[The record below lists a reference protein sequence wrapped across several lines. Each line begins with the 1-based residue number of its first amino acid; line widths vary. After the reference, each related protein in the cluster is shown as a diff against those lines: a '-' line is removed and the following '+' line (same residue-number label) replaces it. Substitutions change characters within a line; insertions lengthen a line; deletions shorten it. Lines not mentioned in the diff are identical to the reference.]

1 MGEIHEEVVQ
11 RAEARVGSWLCGK
24 FHLDRLLGVG
34 GMAAVF
40 SATHRN
46 GNRVA
51 VKMLHT
57 ALSMEADLRRRF
69 LREGYVANAV
79 DHPGAVRVLDD
90 DVAEDGSIFLVMDLI
105 AGVSIETVA
114 EFLGGR
120 LPANVVLSITHQLL
134 DIVAAAHANGVVHR
148 DIKPDNVC
156 LTRDGN
162 VMLLD
167 FGVARMLEGGNTAT
181 RDGTTI
187 GTPAFMS
194 PEQALGKVKDID
206 ALSDVYAVGAVV
218 FTLLSG
224 RWVHEGESPNELLI
238 LAATKPAR
246 SLADVAA
253 DTPAVIVDF
262 VKRALAFEKADRW
275 QSAREM
281 QKALAETYQTA
292 FGAPMLEGVALAS
305 ILHGVADF
313 EFTDWI
319 PPRDESAPTALPS
332 ASWDE
337 EKTVA
342 LPPPPSPAPSVPPPS
357 SPAPGISP
365 PPAVAAA
372 PAVPAAPP
380 VADDHLTTGKWSRE
394 TPGPQLLSGIG
405 TSPFVSS
412 SRMAE
417 PGRARRAALAA
428 VLAGVAVLGL
438 AVVVLL
444 VGRNA
449 HDHAAEPVEPALS
462 TELGVAPSGSATDLT
477 ADADA
482 GPEADTHALGAP
494 AASSAGAPAG
504 ASASAAP
511 VDVYSLP
518 RVKLPLV
525 PLSASA
531 GGGATDGGHNA
542 GVATGR
548 DAGYDPFAHQ

>member
-120 LPANVVLSITHQLL
+120 LPANVVLSIANQLL

-156 LTRDGN
+156 LTREGN

-187 GTPAFMS
+187 GTPAFMA
-194 PEQALGKVKDID
+194 PEQALGKVKEID
-206 ALSDVYAVGAVV
+206 ALSDLYAVGAVV

-246 SLADVAA
+246 SLAEVAP
-253 DTPAVIVDF
+253 DTPQPIVDF
-262 VKRALAFEKADRW
+262 VQKSLAFDKSDRWPSARDMQQALA
-275 QSAREM
+275 Q
-281 QKALAETYQTA
+281 TYQA
-292 FGAPMLEGVALAS
+292 VFGTPMLQGAALAS
-305 ILHGVADF
+305 ILHGVADY

-319 PPRDESAPTALPS
+319 PPRDDADPTALPT

-342 LPPPPSPAPSVPPPS
+342 LPPPAPSL
-357 SPAPGISP
+357 P
-365 PPAVAAA
+365 PPAVESTAASE
-372 PAVPAAPP
+372 P
-380 VADDHLTTGKWSRE
+380 DDRQTTGKWSRQ
-394 TPGPQLLSGIG
+394 TPAPPMLSGVG
-405 TSPFVSS
+405 PSPVVAS
-412 SRMAE
+412 SRA
-417 PGRARRAALAA
+417 PDSGRSRRAVIA
-428 VLAGVAVLGL
+428 VVVGFLTVVGL
-438 AVVVLL
+438 AVLVVSL
-444 VGRNA
+444 GRPGRDTSGVVA
-449 HDHAAEPVEPALS
+449 STGAVSSASPPQTASVADTADDAGAVLPPSSSSAPAAASTPA
-462 TELGVAPSGSATDLT
+462 AASGSA
-477 ADADA
+477 
-482 GPEADTHALGAP
+482 P
-494 AASSAGAPAG
+494 
-504 ASASAAP
+504 P

-518 RVKLPLV
+518 RVKTPPLAV
-525 PLSASA
+525 SGAQGAPDA
-531 GGGATDGGHNA
+531 GRNG
-542 GVATGR
+542 GVASGR